1 MRQNKAKTPDAGA
14 EIESA
19 IERDDWPGARKLIE
33 EELAKDP
40 DDHWLLT
47 RLSLT
52 YYEQFDYQKA
62 LDLSERALSIAPEC
76 PLAMWDRAGAL
87 EMLNRT
93 EQAIAAYQQIIKR
106 GIESLSSDECG
117 EGLPRG
123 RGFHADSHYRMAN
136 CQRNLGKTEKAIELL
151 KRHLE
156 LRGPGCQSIYAIAA
170 VRKELKQLEGR
181 A

>member
-76 PLAMWDRAGAL
+76 PLAKAVLRAVSQARPRLPVDSKHGKKLGIPKRKRLDYAPSARSL
-87 EMLNRT
+87 EDGWAVHARRPFAFSSFGPST
-93 EQAIAAYQQIIKR
+93 R
-106 GIESLSSDECG
+106 ESSVS
-117 EGLPRG
+117 P
-123 RGFHADSHYRMAN
+123 
-136 CQRNLGKTEKAIELL
+136 
-151 KRHLE
+151 
-156 LRGPGCQSIYAIAA
+156 
-170 VRKELKQLEGR
+170 
-181 A
+181 